1 MHKFLYRD
9 RQNMTN
15 IYGLYGFKCLPSC
28 RGQLASRQA
37 VFRVA
42 GYTPGYAHATPNPP
56 ATPLHQL
63 LRLPRYSVPR
73 YSATPHSTPTTPQ
86 YQQSRTGMERD
97 RIVRISRACES
108 CRRRKSKC
116 DGADPCRQCRAKRSP
131 CRYRLKARTRVAS
144 GTQGL
149 SAPVERAGSLDVDAD
164 PGVHADAPPEAPDG
178 NDATS
183 PGVYHSVAASHDA
196 PQPTDSSQLFYGPSS
211 TFAFLQQIHR
221 GVLPSA
227 TKNAQHRGHDV
238 QEAGPGLDAFMQ
250 RSIFFGTPLR
260 VDVVASHY
268 PLPYHQARSLLEHFK
283 ASSQQALPFLSHS
296 ALDDLL
302 PALDG
307 PWSQKKVVL
316 LGVLAV
322 GALST
327 PRTDLAEQLFIRA
340 KQEAVIYED
349 AVTLPMI
356 QFSLLAA
363 DYQNNIGR
371 PNSAYLHIGQACRKA
386 LAMGL
391 HTTATSGAFNNEE
404 LQERRRTI
412 WCLHQL
418 ET

>member
-1 MHKFLYRD
+1 MEGD
-9 RQNMTN
+9 RT
-15 IYGLYGFKCLPSC
+15 
-28 RGQLASRQA
+28 
-37 VFRVA
+37 
-42 GYTPGYAHATPNPP
+42 
-56 ATPLHQL
+56 
-63 LRLPRYSVPR
+63 
-73 YSATPHSTPTTPQ
+73 
-86 YQQSRTGMERD
+86 
-97 RIVRISRACES
+97 VRISKACES
-108 CRRRKSKC
+108 CRRRKSRC
-116 DGADPCRQCRAKRSP
+116 DGADPCRQCLAKRSP
-131 CRYRLKARTRVAS
+131 CGYRLRARTRVAS
-144 GTQGL
+144 RPQGP
-149 SAPVERAGSLDVDAD
+149 SAPVERAGSLDTN
-164 PGVHADAPPEAPDG
+164 ADAAPGEPER
-178 NDATS
+178 NDATR

-221 GVLPSA
+221 GVLP
-227 TKNAQHRGHDV
+227 NARHAQLRGHDV
-238 QEAGPGLDAFMQ
+238 QEAGPGLDTFMQ

-260 VDVVASHY
+260 VDIASHC
-268 PLPYHQARSLLEHFK
+268 PLSYHQARALLEHFK
-283 ASSQQALPFLSHS
+283 ASSQKALPFLSYS

-302 PALDG
+302 PALDSEVSTLG
-307 PWSQKKVVL
+307 PWSQKKAVL
-316 LGVLAV
+316 LVVLAV

-349 AVTLPMI
+349 VVTLPMI

-404 LQERRRTI
+404 LQERRRTL
-412 WCLHQL
+412 WCLYQL

>member
-1 MHKFLYRD
+1 MFTIMPK
-9 RQNMTN
+9 TST
-15 IYGLYGFKCLPSC
+15 P
-28 RGQLASRQA
+28 RQA
-37 VFRVA
+37 VFRVV
-42 GYTPGYAHATPNPP
+42 GYAPGYADVKRSP
-56 ATPLHQL
+56 L
-63 LRLPRYSVPR
+63 LRN
-73 YSATPHSTPTTPQ
+73 SALRSYNSAVSPVKK
-86 YQQSRTGMERD
+86 MEGD

-116 DGADPCRQCRAKRSP
+116 DGADPCGQCRAKRSP

-144 GTQGL
+144 RTQGL
-149 SAPVERAGSLDVDAD
+149 SGPVDRAGSRDADANVDAD
-164 PGVHADAPPEAPDG
+164 AAAATTPGEPER
-178 NDATS
+178 NDSTR
-183 PGVYHSVAASHDA
+183 PGVYHSVAACHDA

-221 GVLPSA
+221 GVLPGA
-227 TKNAQHRGHDV
+227 KHAQHRGHDV

-250 RSIFFGTPLR
+250 RSIFFGRPLR
-260 VDVVASHY
+260 VDVASHY
-268 PLPYHQARSLLEHFK
+268 PLPHHQARALLEHFK
-283 ASSQQALPFLSHS
+283 ASAHKALPFLSHS

-302 PALDG
+302 PALDSEVSTMG
-307 PWSQKKVVL
+307 PSSQKKVVL
-316 LGVLAV
+316 LAVLAV

-404 LQERRRTI
+404 LQERRRTV
-412 WCLHQL
+412 WCLYQL

>member
-1 MHKFLYRD
+1 MRTVNGARF
-9 RQNMTN
+9 
-15 IYGLYGFKCLPSC
+15 
-28 RGQLASRQA
+28 
-37 VFRVA
+37 
-42 GYTPGYAHATPNPP
+42 
-56 ATPLHQL
+56 
-63 LRLPRYSVPR
+63 
-73 YSATPHSTPTTPQ
+73 YSATPLLRTQLLQLRSNST
-86 YQQSRTGMERD
+86 RTGMEGD

-144 GTQGL
+144 RTQGL
-149 SAPVERAGSLDVDAD
+149 SGLVERAGSRDAD
-164 PGVHADAPPEAPDG
+164 AAPGEPER
-178 NDATS
+178 NDATR
-183 PGVYHSVAASHDA
+183 PEVYHSVAASHDA

-221 GVLPSA
+221 GVLPGA
-227 TKNAQHRGHDV
+227 KHAQHRGHGV

-250 RSIFFGTPLR
+250 RSIFFGRPLR
-260 VDVVASHY
+260 VEVASHY
-268 PLPYHQARSLLEHFK
+268 PLPYHQARELLEHFK
-283 ASSQQALPFLSHS
+283 ASSQKALPFLSHS

-302 PALDG
+302 PALDSEVSTMG

-316 LGVLAV
+316 LAVLAV

-404 LQERRRTI
+404 LQERRRTV
-412 WCLHQL
+412 WCLYQL